1 MRERFKTDAHWRNE
15 NMKLKLIE
23 KGKDYIHIE
32 VSEPDETLI
41 QPFIHQLLR
50 LGEVEEVKY
59 HREHPQIDLPEI
71 YVKVSKGK
79 PQNALKKAA
88 KALSKQ
94 YRDAL
99 EGLKI

>member
-1 MRERFKTDAHWRNE
+1 
-15 NMKLKLIE
+15 MKLKLIE
-23 KGKDYIHIE
+23 KGKEHIVIE

-41 QPFIHQLLR
+41 QPFVHQLLK
-50 LGEVEEVKY
+50 LDEVEEVRY
-59 HREHPQIDLPEI
+59 HREHPQIDLPVI
-71 YVKVSKGK
+71 GVKVKKGK

-99 EGLKI
+99 EGMKI